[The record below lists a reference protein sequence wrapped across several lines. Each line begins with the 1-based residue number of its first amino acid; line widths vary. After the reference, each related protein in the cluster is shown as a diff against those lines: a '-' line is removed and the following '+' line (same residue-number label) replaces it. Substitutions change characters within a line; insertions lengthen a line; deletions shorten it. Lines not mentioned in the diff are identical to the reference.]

1 MERRL
6 PSLNALLAFEAAA
19 RHRSFTRAG
28 RELHVTQSA
37 VSHQVRA
44 LEEELGLPLFER
56 LPRALRLTPAGARVF
71 AASREALDRLARGLR
86 RLPGRGRRSLT
97 VSVLPSF
104 AAAWL
109 LPRLPRF
116 RAAHPTVDLHLHTS
130 QDLADLHAG
139 EADVAIRYGRAR
151 HRGLR
156 SDRLLAEE
164 VFPVCAPRLAGRLGS
179 PEDLRSQ
186 VLLHDEVR
194 GAHGGWA
201 QWLDAAGA
209 RGVDPR
215 RGVRFGDARLLV
227 QAAGAGQ
234 GVALARSLLVE
245 AELESGRLV
254 RPFPLAIPSR
264 YHYALVM
271 PAAVARRPEVRA
283 FREFVLAEARPG
295 RPEGRLGQRGEGEP
309 GA

>member
-1 MERRL
+1 MDRRL

-44 LEEELGLPLFER
+44 LEEELGVPLFER
-56 LPRALRLTPAGARVF
+56 RPRALRLTPAGDRVL
-71 AASREALDRLARGLR
+71 AASRDAFDRLSRGLR
-86 RLPGRGRRSLT
+86 RLPGRSRRPLT

-116 RAAHPTVDLHLHTS
+116 RVEHPAIELNLHAT
-130 QDLADLHAG
+130 QELADLHGG
-139 EADVAIRYGRAR
+139 EADVAIRYGRGR
-151 HRGLR
+151 HAGLR

-164 VFPVCAPRLAGRLGS
+164 AFPVCAPALARRLRS
-179 PEDLRSQ
+179 PADLRGQ

-194 GAHGGWA
+194 GAHGGWPE
-201 QWLDAAGA
+201 WLAAAGA
-209 RGVDPR
+209 RGVDAR
-215 RGVRFGDARLLV
+215 RGPRFGDARLLL
-227 QAAGAGQ
+227 QAAAAGE
-234 GVALARSLLVE
+234 GVALARSLL
-245 AELESGRLV
+245 AEPELTAGRLV
-254 RPFPLAIPSR
+254 RPFPLGIPSR

-271 PAAVARRPEVRA
+271 PAAAARRPEVRA
-283 FREFVLAEARPG
+283 FREFLLREAK
-295 RPEGRLGQRGEGEP
+295 
-309 GA
+309 AT